1 MLKKVLRK
9 AVWLKNRLK
18 KITFNQKNAQ
28 QSFFGQKSSHK
39 REGSKKYSKW
49 GNSLEIYIETLCDR
63 QTSGMTRCY
72 WTHQQKLWWFH
83 NILVGKVESE
93 RSHIHVW
100 VHKRERLGD
109 FSISLLTCLC
119 IGLGQIWNWICRL
132 WFAASWISLSPDSDH
147 ILLFCR
153 SE

>member
-1 MLKKVLRK
+1 MVLESNKILKKFTNTLKKVLKKALQKAFKVKSSQKSDKKKVLRK

-72 WTHQQKLWWFH
+72 WTHQQKL
-83 NILVGKVESE
+83 
-93 RSHIHVW
+93 
-100 VHKRERLGD
+100 
-109 FSISLLTCLC
+109 
-119 IGLGQIWNWICRL
+119 
-132 WFAASWISLSPDSDH
+132 
-147 ILLFCR
+147 
-153 SE
+153 